1 MLEDSPYSGLPYLG
15 CRKSRGHEVAECY
28 PIIKWPPNPLPHPS
42 QTATHPAPQIAT
54 QGGGHFKLPPCII
67 IEVWKIIPA
76 LCFYNI

>member
-54 QGGGHFKLPPCII
+54 QGGGHFKLPP
-67 IEVWKIIPA
+67 
-76 LCFYNI
+76 LHYNRGLEDYSGPLLL